1 MGFAP
6 ELLDCLLRYE
16 SVTTQLARNT
26 PTAVKKAVFWD
37 KAKKN
42 SIVLQTYV
50 VAILHVARALS
61 VHTLRLASIV

>member
-26 PTAVKKAVFWD
+26 PTAVKAVFWD